1 MVGIDAIFVNFND
14 VCCHD
19 AKELVGVIIHLA
31 EFRLRWGKAKEVH
44 CILNMG
50 HDIKTTH
57 GLEFVVN
64 GRDVTVQ
71 DIAVGCDDYLAAFF
85 FDCFVN

>member
-1 MVGIDAIFVNFND
+1 MGIDAVLVNFND
-14 VCCHD
+14 VGCHV
-19 AKELVGVIIHLA
+19 AKGLVGVIIHLA
-31 EFRLRWGKAKEVH
+31 EFRLRWGEAKEVH

-64 GRDVTVQ
+64 GRDVTIQ
-71 DIAVGCDDYLAAFF
+71 GLAVGCDDNPAAFF
-85 FDCFVN
+85 FDGLVN